1 MNNNREIFFL
11 FFRLNFHEKKKK
23 RLQDLGMNISTNLT
37 FKMLFQPFLFE
48 II

>member
-11 FFRLNFHEKKKK
+11 FFRLNFHEKKK